1 VKVVVEIVSG
11 ARAGQSLEFANAQTI
26 RLGRHP
32 SNDVAFDPERD
43 RDASSRHAELRNEAN
58 MIWVYD
64 LNSANGTKVNGRAVS
79 GKALVP
85 PGAEVELGDGGPR
98 CKVVYQAPGA
108 EGTVPPTMFKKGA
121 AAPVAP
127 LPVGTKVGARTVA
140 MMIQDALNRSGG
152 SNKRLQVVAVGLGV
166 ALFLTLAGV
175 VVAYKLRPPADVA
188 IKREMVR
195 VMEQQSRASADE
207 RAALQKKLD
216 EMSARL
222 AHTGGASGSSI
233 AKANHDSIFLVTVKT
248 GAAEEG
254 FCTAFAV
261 KADRLVTNAHCVA
274 AAEDY
279 KKRGGAIWVV
289 QNGHPE
295 NRLPVERMRRITG
308 FSLNSGG
315 ITPDVGWLKVGGDK
329 PLKSLVSLAPAG
341 EYQQLGTGDLMFT
354 YGFPGR
360 LSDAAAP
367 EATFVEGVVG
377 RITTID
383 GRVGDVKDT
392 KLIQHS
398 AFTSGGTS
406 GSPIFD
412 GVGHVVAVNTGAY
425 AEATAGAGSQAVVS
439 RSLPGYNFGMR
450 VDLVEQLLSEEDE

>member
-11 ARAGQSLEFANAQTI
+11 ARAGSRLEFADAQTI

-43 RDASSRHAELRNEAN
+43 RDASSRHAELRREDNL
-58 MIWVYD
+58 MWVYD
-64 LNSANGTKVNGRAVS
+64 LGSANGTKVNGRAVS
-79 GKALVP
+79 QKALVP
-85 PGAEVELGDGGPR
+85 PGGEVELGDGGPR
-98 CKVVYQAPGA
+98 CRIVYQGPGA
-108 EGTVPPTMFKKGA
+108 ATVPPTMFKKGT
-121 AAPVAP
+121 PAP
-127 LPVGTKVGARTVA
+127 LPPGTKVGARTVA
-140 MMIQDALNRSGG
+140 MMIQQALDRSGDG
-152 SNKRLQVVAVGLGV
+152 KKRLQVVAIGLGV

-175 VVAYKLRPPADVA
+175 VVAYKLRPPPDVA

-195 VMEQQSRASADE
+195 VMEQQSRASAEE

-216 EMSARL
+216 EMTARL
-222 AHTGGASGSSI
+222 ATAGGGTSGSQI
-233 AKANHDSIFLVTVKT
+233 ARANHDAVFLVTVKT

-261 KADRLVTNAHCVA
+261 KTDRLVTNAHCVA

-295 NRLPVERMRRITG
+295 RRLPVERMKRIGG
-308 FSLNSGG
+308 FQPNAGA
-315 ITPDVGWLKVGGDK
+315 ITPDVGWLKVSGDQ
-329 PLKSLVSLAPAG
+329 PLRAMVSLAPST
-341 EYQQLGTGDLMFT
+341 EYLKLATGDVMFT

-360 LSDAAAP
+360 LADASAP

-383 GRVGDVKDT
+383 GRAGDVKEER
-392 KLIQHS
+392 LIQHS

-412 GVGHVVAVNTGAY
+412 ATGHVVAVNTGGY
-425 AEATAGAGSQAVVS
+425 AEASQAGGAQPVVS

-450 VDLVEQLLSEEDE
+450 VDLVEELLSEAEE

>member
-1 VKVVVEIVSG
+1 VKLVVEILSG
-11 ARAGQSLEFANAQTI
+11 ARAGGKVEFADAQTI
-26 RLGRHP
+26 RVGRHP
-32 SNDVAFDPERD
+32 SNDLAFDPERD
-43 RDASSRHAELRNEAN
+43 RDASSRHAELRREDNLL
-58 MIWVYD
+58 WVYD
-64 LNSANGTKVNGRAVS
+64 LGSANGTKVNGRPVS

-85 PGAEVELGDGGPR
+85 PGGAEVEFGDGGPR
-98 CKVVYQAPGA
+98 CRLLYEGPGA
-108 EGTVPPTMFKKGA
+108 ATVPPTMFKKGA
-121 AAPVAP
+121 APVGA
-127 LPVGTKVGARTVA
+127 LPPGTKVGARTVA
-140 MMIQDALNRSGG
+140 MMIQQALDRSGG
-152 SNKRLQVVAVGLGV
+152 GNKRLQVVAVGLGV

-175 VVAYKLRPPADVA
+175 VVAYKLRPPPDVA

-195 VMEQQSRASADE
+195 VMEQQSRASAEE

-216 EMSARL
+216 EMASRL
-222 AHTGGASGSSI
+222 AGVSRGGASGAQI
-233 AKANHDSIFLVTVKT
+233 ARGNHDAIYLVTVKT

-261 KADRLVTNAHCVA
+261 KPDRLVTNAHCVA
-274 AAEDY
+274 AADDY

-295 NRLPVERMRRITG
+295 VRLPVERMKRISG
-308 FSLNSGG
+308 FSLNAGG
-315 ITPDVGWLKVGGDK
+315 ITPDVGWFKVDGQLKA
-329 PLKSLVSLAPAG
+329 LVSLASPG
-341 EYQQLGTGDLMFT
+341 EYQQLATGDVMYT

-360 LSDAAAP
+360 LADANAP

-383 GRVGDVKDT
+383 GRVGDVKET
-392 KLIQHS
+392 RLIQHS

-412 GVGHVVAVNTGAY
+412 TVGHVVAVNTGGY
-425 AEATAGAGSQAVVS
+425 AEAATGTGSQAVVS

-450 VDLVEQLLSEEDE
+450 VDLVEQLWSEAEE